1 MDNLLNVS
9 FLTTFYF
16 WIAVI
21 MTALFIV
28 KLVIFSLF
36 GMDDGDGDLIG
47 TDVDDGFNFISL
59 QSVLAFF
66 MGFGWAGYGALE
78 FNLGG
83 KISVIVAII
92 FGLVLMFLTV
102 YLMFLVKKLNS
113 TPKYDLNTLVE
124 KTGTSYIRFDAKGS
138 GKIQIEF
145 NGRLETLEAWNDT
158 DKEIESFKKIK
169 VTRVEDNKIFVC
181 EIE

>member
-1 MDNLLNVS
+1 MENFLNVG

-16 WIAVI
+16 WVAVI
-21 MTALFIV
+21 MTAFYVV
-28 KLVIFSLF
+28 KLIIFSLF

-59 QSVLAFF
+59 QSVIAFL

-78 FNLGG
+78 FHLSGKLSILIAFVGG
-83 KISVIVAII
+83 
-92 FGLVLMFLTV
+92 LLLMALTV
-102 YLMFLVKKLNS
+102 YLMYLMKKLNS
-113 TPKYDLNTLVE
+113 TPKYDLTTLVE
-124 KTGTSYIRFDAKGS
+124 KTGTSYIRFDAKGL

-158 DKEIESFKKIK
+158 DKEIQSFKKIK
-169 VTRVEDNKIFVC
+169 VTKVEDDKIFVC